1 MLDILCRN
9 KKTFAI
15 LLLSMALLSL
25 VYYFTPFFNVMF
37 LNKNKEQFFSLI
49 ETIISFSSITTA
61 FLFFGVSFI
70 PLISDDNKIMKVFRN
85 KEKNY
90 EEFIICAIQFLLVST
105 ISISLYIF
113 YLVELPIIIINILL
127 GCMLAFLV
135 SSIINMLFL
144 FKDLLMDISK
154 KIKKRL
160 INKTTID
167 KAQMKY

>member
-1 MLDILCRN
+1 MLLDILCRN

-15 LLLSMALLSL
+15 SLLSMALLSL

-154 KIKKRL
+154 KIR
-160 INKTTID
+160 ND
-167 KAQMKY
+167 

>member
-1 MLDILCRN
+1 
-9 KKTFAI
+9 
-15 LLLSMALLSL
+15 MALLSL

-154 KIKKRL
+154 KIR
-160 INKTTID
+160 ND
-167 KAQMKY
+167 

>member
-1 MLDILCRN
+1 
-9 KKTFAI
+9 
-15 LLLSMALLSL
+15 ALLSL

-154 KIKKRL
+154 KIR
-160 INKTTID
+160 ND
-167 KAQMKY
+167 

>member
-1 MLDILCRN
+1 MLLDILCRN

-154 KIKKRL
+154 KIR
-160 INKTTID
+160 ND
-167 KAQMKY
+167 

>member
-15 LLLSMALLSL
+15 LSLSMALLSL

-154 KIKKRL
+154 KIR
-160 INKTTID
+160 ND
-167 KAQMKY
+167 

>member
-1 MLDILCRN
+1 M
-9 KKTFAI
+9 F
-15 LLLSMALLSL
+15 LSL
-25 VYYFTPFFNVMF
+25 KTLYRKRTVIWPFYFY
-37 LNKNKEQFFSLI
+37 
-49 ETIISFSSITTA
+49 TIIRTLSSITTA

-154 KIKKRL
+154 KIR
-160 INKTTID
+160 ND
-167 KAQMKY
+167 

>member
-127 GCMLAFLV
+127 GC
-135 SSIINMLFL
+135 
-144 FKDLLMDISK
+144 
-154 KIKKRL
+154 
-160 INKTTID
+160 
-167 KAQMKY
+167 

>member
-1 MLDILCRN
+1 MLLDILCRN

-25 VYYFTPFFNVMF
+25 VYYFTTFFNVMF

-154 KIKKRL
+154 KIR
-160 INKTTID
+160 ND
-167 KAQMKY
+167 

>member
-1 MLDILCRN
+1 M
-9 KKTFAI
+9 
-15 LLLSMALLSL
+15 
-25 VYYFTPFFNVMF
+25 
-37 LNKNKEQFFSLI
+37 I

-154 KIKKRL
+154 KIR
-160 INKTTID
+160 ND
-167 KAQMKY
+167 

>member
-154 KIKKRL
+154 KIR
-160 INKTTID
+160 ND
-167 KAQMKY
+167 

>member
-90 EEFIICAIQFLLVST
+90 EEFIICVIQFLLVST

-154 KIKKRL
+154 KIR
-160 INKTTID
+160 ND
-167 KAQMKY
+167 

>member
-1 MLDILCRN
+1 MLLDILCRN

-113 YLVELPIIIINILL
+113 YLAELPIIIINILL

-154 KIKKRL
+154 KIR
-160 INKTTID
+160 ND
-167 KAQMKY
+167 

>member
-1 MLDILCRN
+1 MLLDILCRN

-15 LLLSMALLSL
+15 LSLSMALLSL

-154 KIKKRL
+154 KIR
-160 INKTTID
+160 ND
-167 KAQMKY
+167 

>member
-9 KKTFAI
+9 KKTFTI
-15 LLLSMALLSL
+15 LMISMVLLSL
-25 VYYFTPFFNVMF
+25 VCYFTSFFNVML

-105 ISISLYIF
+105 ISISLYVF
-113 YLVELPIIIINILL
+113 YLANSPKIIIIILL
-127 GCMLAFLV
+127 VCMVAFLV
-135 SSIINMLFL
+135 SAIINMLFL
-144 FKDLLMDISK
+144 FNDLLMDISK
-154 KIKKRL
+154 KIK
-160 INKTTID
+160 D
-167 KAQMKY
+167 D

>member
-25 VYYFTPFFNVMF
+25 VYYFTTFFNVMF

-154 KIKKRL
+154 KIR
-160 INKTTID
+160 ND
-167 KAQMKY
+167 

>member
-1 MLDILCRN
+1 MLLDILCRN

-105 ISISLYIF
+105 ISISLYI
-113 YLVELPIIIINILL
+113 
-127 GCMLAFLV
+127 
-135 SSIINMLFL
+135 
-144 FKDLLMDISK
+144 
-154 KIKKRL
+154 
-160 INKTTID
+160 
-167 KAQMKY
+167 

>member
-1 MLDILCRN
+1 
-9 KKTFAI
+9 
-15 LLLSMALLSL
+15 
-25 VYYFTPFFNVMF
+25 MF

-154 KIKKRL
+154 KIR
-160 INKTTID
+160 ND
-167 KAQMKY
+167 

>member
-1 MLDILCRN
+1 MLLDILCRN

-15 LLLSMALLSL
+15 LMLSIALLSL
-25 VYYFTPFFNVMF
+25 VYYLTPFFNVIL

-90 EEFIICAIQFLLVST
+90 EEFILCAIQFLLVST

-113 YLVELPIIIINILL
+113 YLANSPIIIINILL

-154 KIKKRL
+154 KIR
-160 INKTTID
+160 ND
-167 KAQMKY
+167 

>member
-1 MLDILCRN
+1 MLLDILCRN

-90 EEFIICAIQFLLVST
+90 EEFIICVIQFLLVST

-154 KIKKRL
+154 KIR
-160 INKTTID
+160 ND
-167 KAQMKY
+167 